1 MTLQQLRFLI
11 AVAESGSI
19 NAAAQ
24 RLYTAQSN
32 ISNAVKSLEQ
42 ELHIEIFTRSSRGV
56 ALTNDGTELLGY
68 ARQVVEQ
75 ADMLEARYEDGG
87 TPQARLAISAQHYAF
102 SVEAFVNVVERC
114 RDSKFEFIMRETTTS
129 QIIDDVRAF
138 RSDIGILYL
147 DDLTPASAEA
157 FADARASFHPLFDAT
172 VHVFVSE
179 RHPLARRPQLSLA
192 DLTPYTR
199 YSFEQ
204 GTSNSFY
211 YAEEPFSYIP
221 CDRNIRISDRGTLT
235 NLLITSNGYTLSTG
249 VLSNEMQWGMASI
262 PLADA
267 PTMHVGYIMHN
278 DRKSSPSCS
287 NTSTSSTASSCQL
300 TVGRRGRNRRLLAP
314 AGMALQWSLTRN
326 VPNER
331 KPVKVIIYT
340 DGSARSNPGRGG
352 YGAVLKYTNPAGK
365 TFTSELSRGYAKTTN
380 NRMELMAVIVALE
393 ALNRPCEVEVH
404 SDSQYVVNAFNKH
417 WIDGWKKR
425 GWKTA
430 NKQPVKN
437 RDLWERL
444 LTAKSKHKVEFIW
457 VKGHAGHELNER
469 CDELATTAAD
479 GSNLDI
485 DAGFNESDL

>member
-42 ELHIEIFTRSSRGV
+42 ELHLEIFTRSSRGV

-147 DDLTPASAEA
+147 DDFNARVLQKA

-267 PTMHVGYIMHN
+267 PTMHVGYIMHD
-278 DRKSSPSCS
+278 DRKPSPLL
-287 NTSTSSTASSCQL
+287 QQYL
-300 TVGRRGRNRRLLAP
+300 DELNR
-314 AGMALQWSLTRN
+314 
-326 VPNER
+326 
-331 KPVKVIIYT
+331 IIHADQPSE
-340 DGSARSNPGRGG
+340 DGVEI
-352 YGAVLKYTNPAGK
+352 AVLKYTNPAGK

-444 LTAKSKHKVEFIW
+444 LAAKSKHKVEFIW

-479 GSNLDI
+479 GANLDI
-485 DAGFNESDL
+485 DTGFNESDL